1 METRTQRGWLAV
13 TPVRTLSLH
22 FTFVAVPAVCD
33 DDGLPFVLPSARLS
47 FSHDLLSV

>member
-1 METRTQRGWLAV
+1 METRTQRGRLAV

-33 DDGLPFVLPSARLS
+33 DDGPAFRPSFCTPLV
-47 FSHDLLSV
+47 FS